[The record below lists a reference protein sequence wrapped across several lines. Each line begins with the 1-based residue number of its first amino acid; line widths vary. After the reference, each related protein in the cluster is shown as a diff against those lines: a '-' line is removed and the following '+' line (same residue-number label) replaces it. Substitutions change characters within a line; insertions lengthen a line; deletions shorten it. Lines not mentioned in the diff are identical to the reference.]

1 MNSSESN
8 KPVDLPLHESEHR
21 FRSIV
26 ESSREAIFV
35 HYSGLLAY
43 ANPACLQLMRASG
56 IEQMLGMDVLNI
68 AAPEY
73 RTLVSERIKKVREGD
88 QKLTAAEMEFL
99 RFDGTRVDVE
109 VSSSGTVYNGH
120 FSTLVVARDI
130 TARKK
135 SESALRESEDKLRSL
150 FAAITDVI
158 LVLDKNGRYVEIA
171 ATNSDLLYRPSE
183 QLLGMTLHDVFPPEQ
198 ADYFL
203 RHVKSTLVSSDPVE
217 IRYTLNIEGREIWF
231 AAKLSKLNEDSIVL
245 VARDITESKLAEE
258 KIRYLGQHDI
268 LTGLPNRALFE
279 DRLAQ
284 TIALAETHKTNF
296 ALLFLDV
303 DHFKKINDSF
313 GHHYGDQFL
322 KEVASRLTATVKNID
337 TVSRQGGDEFIILL
351 HELAHPE
358 DAAFIAH
365 KICDVLSEPFRIEKV
380 LMQASVSVGVA
391 VYPRDGAT
399 QEKLL
404 RNADIAMYHAKES
417 GRNQFQYFSEELNRV
432 THQRLEMEAAL
443 RDAVARGELEVH
455 YQPQLNFNTG
465 EIESCEAL
473 LRWNHREWGKV
484 SPAQFIPIAEESGQI
499 SEIGAWVIAEVARRF
514 GDLKA
519 AGFGSLRIS
528 VNVSTTQI
536 QHPQFCETVEAI
548 MAKNAV
554 LPGQL
559 ELEVTESMLMQDTQ
573 KSVATMRR
581 LSALGVKFSIDDF
594 GTGYSSLSYLRQ
606 LQIDYL
612 KIDQSFVRD
621 VMDDADDAAIVETII
636 GLAHNL
642 RLKVI
647 AEGVETDE
655 QRGFL
660 QSHGCD
666 MMQGFLLARPM
677 PFTDLLQFLKR

>member
-1 MNSSESN
+1 MASEDII
-8 KPVDLPLHESEHR
+8 KTAELALHESEHR

-35 HYSGLLAY
+35 HYSGMLAY
-43 ANPACLQLMRASG
+43 ANPACLQLMGASLD
-56 IEQMLGMDVLNI
+56 QMMGMDVLNI
-68 AAPEY
+68 PAPEY
-73 RTLVSERIKKVREGD
+73 RGLVSERIKKVREGD
-88 QKLTAAEMEFL
+88 YKLPVAEMEFV

-130 TARKK
+130 TARKQA
-135 SESALRESEDKLRSL
+135 ESALRKSENKLRSL

-158 LVLDKNGRYVEIA
+158 LVLDKGGRYIEIA
-171 ATNSDLLYRPSE
+171 ATNSDLLYRPSD
-183 QLLGMTLHDVFPPEQ
+183 QLLGMTLHDVFPADQ

-203 RHVKSTLVSSDPVE
+203 RHVKSTLASNEPVE
-217 IRYTLNIEGREIWF
+217 IRYTLDINGKEIWF

-245 VARDITESKLAEE
+245 VARDITESKRAEE

-284 TIALAETHKTNF
+284 TIALAETHQAIF

-313 GHHYGDQFL
+313 GHQHGDLFL
-322 KEVASRLTATVKNID
+322 KEVARRLTQSVKSID

-351 HELAHPE
+351 HELIHPE
-358 DAAFIAH
+358 EAAHVAH
-365 KICDVLSEPFRIEKV
+365 KICDALAAPFH
-380 LMQASVSVGVA
+380 LAQASMQASVSIGIA

-404 RNADIAMYHAKES
+404 KNSDIAMYHAKES

-432 THQRLEMEAAL
+432 THERLEIETAL
-443 RDAVARGELEVH
+443 RQAIVRGELEVH
-455 YQPQLNFNTG
+455 YQPQLNFASG
-465 EIESCEAL
+465 KIESCEAL
-473 LRWNHREWGKV
+473 LRWNHPEWGAV
-484 SPAQFIPIAEESGQI
+484 SPARFIPVAEESGQI
-499 SEIGAWVIAEVARRF
+499 PEVGAWVMSEVAGRF
-514 GDLKA
+514 RDLKQ
-519 AGFGSLRIS
+519 AGFESLRIS
-528 VNVSTTQI
+528 VNVSATQI
-536 QHPQFCETVEAI
+536 QHPQFCELVEAI
-548 MAKNAV
+548 VEKNGIQ
-554 LPGQL
+554 PNHL
-559 ELEVTESMLMQDTQ
+559 ELEVTESILMQDTQ
-573 KSVATMRR
+573 KSVTTMRR
-581 LSALGVKFSIDDF
+581 LSDLGVKFSIDDF

-606 LQIDYL
+606 LKIDYL

-621 VMDDADDAAIVETII
+621 IMDDADDAAIVQTII

-647 AEGVETDE
+647 AEGVETSE
-655 QRGFL
+655 QRDYL
-660 QSHGCD
+660 RSHGCD
-666 MMQGFLLARPM
+666 IMQGFLLARPM
-677 PFTDLLQFLKR
+677 PFAELLKFLQR